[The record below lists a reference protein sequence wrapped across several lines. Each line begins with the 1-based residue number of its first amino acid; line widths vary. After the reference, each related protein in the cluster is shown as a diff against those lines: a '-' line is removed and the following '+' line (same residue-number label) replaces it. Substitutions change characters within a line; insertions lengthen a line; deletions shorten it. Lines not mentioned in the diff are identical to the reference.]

1 MSRGEG
7 GARAM
12 SLLEVRALR
21 GGYGAVDI
29 LNGIDLDM
37 APGETIAI
45 IGPNGAGKSTLMKAV
60 FGLVDVRAGHVRFR
74 GEDITNH
81 RPDRIVRRGLAY
93 VPQER
98 NVFSTMSVQENLE
111 MGAFIR
117 RDDFSPQIDRVYSL
131 FPRLGER
138 RRQTAG
144 TLSGGERQMLAMG
157 RALMLEPRLLM
168 LDEPTAGLAPNI
180 VEYTFAR
187 IADINRLGIGVL
199 MVEQNAKQAL
209 AVAQRGVVL
218 VMGVKRYEAPA
229 ASLLGNREVAEMF
242 LGG

>member
-1 MSRGEG
+1 MR
-7 GARAM
+7 
-12 SLLEVRALR
+12 LLEVRALR

-37 APGETIAI
+37 AQGEMIAI

-60 FGLVDVRAGHVRFR
+60 FGLVGVRAGHVRFQ
-74 GEDITNH
+74 GQDITNH

-138 RRQTAG
+138 RRQAAG

-209 AVAQRGVVL
+209 AVAQRGLVL

-229 ASLLGNREVAEMF
+229 ASLLNNREVAEMF